1 MSSETQVSIFS
12 LIKEKVIDIIKED
25 KKNIF
30 YLLYYSL
37 LEALLLLI
45 TPLASAVIINTVLAH
60 ATFSILILSIIVIV
74 VFIGIAVLQ
83 VIKQYIMEKFEQK
96 IFVNQAIKIS
106 EASFNIKGNQTDK
119 ALHTY
124 MNYFF
129 DVVSIQKIM
138 PLLILNAS
146 SLIFKILLSL
156 LVLLLF
162 DVNLFLLAVFFAIFF
177 VFIILS
183 LGKNGMLFALE
194 RSNAKHEVIYFLQNI
209 PSSPKEE
216 ESFFQ
221 KLDDLLTNFVDARR
235 RMFRVVIRQLSVTF
249 FMEGLIMSSFFI
261 LGGYLVFEGKMP
273 IGEFVASEII
283 IISVTYSLRDFMKQ
297 VDYIYD
303 MAEGFYKIEKLSKKL
318 KDSHV

>member
-12 LIKEKVIDIIKED
+12 LIKEKVINILKED
-25 KKNIF
+25 KKYII

-45 TPLASAVIINTVLAH
+45 SPLASAVIINTVLAH
-60 ATFSILILSIIVIV
+60 ATFSIVILSSIVIV
-74 VFIGIAVLQ
+74 VFIGIAILQ

-96 IFVNQAIKIS
+96 IFVNQAIKIA

-119 ALHTY
+119 DLHTY

-156 LVLLLF
+156 LILLLF

-177 VFIILS
+177 VIIILF
-183 LGKNGMLFALE
+183 LGKNGILFALE
-194 RSNAKHEVIYFLQNI
+194 RSNAKHETIYFLQNI
-209 PSSPKEE
+209 PSFPKQNGN
-216 ESFFQ
+216 FFQ
-221 KLDDLLTNFVDARR
+221 KLDDLLTKFVDARR

-297 VDYIYD
+297 IDYIYD

-318 KDSHV
+318 KESNV

>member
-1 MSSETQVSIFS
+1 MSTKTQVSTFS
-12 LIKEKVIDIIKED
+12 LIIEKVIDLLKED

-45 TPLASAVIINTVLAH
+45 SPLASAVIINTVLAH
-60 ATFSILILSIIVIV
+60 ATFSIVILSSIVII
-74 VFIGIAVLQ
+74 VFIGIAILQ

-96 IFVNQAIKIS
+96 IFVNQAIKIA
-106 EASFNIKGNQTDK
+106 EASYNIKENKTDK
-119 ALHTY
+119 DLHTY

-156 LVLLLF
+156 IILLLF
-162 DVNLFLLAVFFAIFF
+162 DVNLFLLALFFAIFF
-177 VFIILS
+177 ISVILF
-183 LGKNGMLFALE
+183 LGKNGITFALE
-194 RSNAKHEVIYFLQNI
+194 RSNAKHETIYFLQNI
-209 PSSPKEE
+209 SSFPKES

-221 KLDDLLTNFVDARR
+221 KLDELLTQFVDARR
-235 RMFRVVIRQLSVTF
+235 KMFRVVIRQLSVTF

-297 VDYIYD
+297 IDYTYD
-303 MAEGFYKIEKLSKKL
+303 MAEGLYKIEKLSKKL